1 MDDFVVI
8 VVVKW
13 CSYELVLKNIDD
25 FVVDFVHSICD
36 DLGNMQI
43 AKKQWKKK
51 KKTFSPAKDGGATNL
66 VISTIFSPKFKVPIC
81 IPGLKKVAN
90 RN

>member
-1 MDDFVVI
+1 MKKCNCELVLKNMDDFVVI

-13 CSYELVLKNIDD
+13 CRYELVLKNMDD

-43 AKKQWKKK
+43 AKKTMKEKEKK
-51 KKTFSPAKDGGATNL
+51 NL
-66 VISTIFSPKFKVPIC
+66 
-81 IPGLKKVAN
+81 
-90 RN
+90 

>member
-13 CSYELVLKNIDD
+13 CRYELVLKNMDD

-43 AKKQWKKK
+43 AKKTMKEKEKK
-51 KKTFSPAKDGGATNL
+51 NL
-66 VISTIFSPKFKVPIC
+66 
-81 IPGLKKVAN
+81 
-90 RN
+90 